1 MFMFPP
7 PPWKF
12 LDKNRE
18 PKDTP
23 PLLPPPNCENLDW
36 GKAPYDR
43 KGYLRPP
50 GLTEP
55 KEKLNAGLNEDP
67 NAGPREEPN
76 PPKPPP
82 QPPTH
87 NPWHP
92 HGPRTLWQY
101 AHRTFPPA
109 NPEITAERKNRN
121 KIFWC
126 IDYQRVLAIWTLL
139 PQKYVILI
147 SYLLKMRQLI
157 TLNEIWH
164 ERVKGH
170 RYRLERRGLYKSNSY
185 LDYGFLSSWV
195 GGDSD

>member
-23 PLLPPPNCENLDW
+23 ALLRPPNCENLDW
-36 GKAPYDR
+36 GKAPYDK
-43 KGYLRPP
+43 KGDPCPP
-50 GLTEP
+50 RLTEP
-55 KEKLNAGLNEDP
+55 KEGPNAGLKEDP

-109 NPEITAERKNRN
+109 NPEITTERKYRN

-126 IDYQRVLAIWTLL
+126 IVKS
-139 PQKYVILI
+139 KYVL
-147 SYLLKMRQLI
+147 SNLI
-157 TLNEIWH
+157 TFISKICYTFFLFTKNATVDNFEW
-164 ERVKGH
+164 
-170 RYRLERRGLYKSNSY
+170 NST
-185 LDYGFLSSWV
+185 
-195 GGDSD
+195 